1 MKTPTLG
8 AVMIVKNEEKNLGG
22 ILSDIHG
29 VVDELCIVDTGSSDG
44 TIALAE
50 SFGARIEHFPWC
62 DDFSAARNCSLGHA
76 SSDYLI
82 WLDADD
88 RIDGKDQEA
97 LRAIKASLS
106 PGKDRAYMLKILS
119 RSEDMS
125 DTVSYQT
132 RIVPNRDS
140 VRFEGR
146 VHEQILPSLK
156 RSGIPVESLDITIRH
171 TGYHDHAARVAKAR
185 RNLAILTEELR
196 EGKGSASQHFF
207 MAMACIGME
216 DYRQCLEHLTRA
228 RQKRTDE
235 DWLHFSYSISTECLL
250 RLEWMEDA
258 LAEITKGTRIFRDSP
273 LLHYYL
279 GLVCTRAG
287 RFAEG
292 AAAFQKA
299 LALPRRIDSY
309 PIPPDLGTSI
319 LLQYGK
325 ALEKTGRTGD
335 VLDVYQ
341 QALKSGT
348 RQQAVH
354 SALGIALLQTGRID
368 DAQLHLDRAR
378 EMSPTVDAA
387 LWESLAQVYLFQHNE
402 EKAHA
407 LFLDLL
413 RNDPG
418 HLSALVGVIGTSVAL
433 DDIPAFLEALEK
445 LLAALGVPVPDAQ
458 LESLAECADLCMCA
472 VARLRENGKKALAR
486 RLAEAALKLDPSS
499 VEAHLFV
506 SDLFAE
512 EGDTARMAASLE
524 TALKCGAD
532 RSEIVKRIDR
542 AKRTE
547 NL

>member
-1 MKTPTLG
+1 MKKPTLG
-8 AVMIVKNEEKNLGG
+8 AVMIVKNEERNLGN
-22 ILSDIHG
+22 ILSDIRD
-29 VVDELCIVDTGSSDG
+29 VVDEICIVDTGSSDG
-44 TIALAE
+44 TVSLAE
-50 SFGARIEHFPWC
+50 AFGARIEHLPWSN
-62 DDFSAARNCSLGHA
+62 DFSLARNHSLA
-76 SSDYLI
+76 CAESDYLI

-88 RIDGKDQEA
+88 RIDEQDQEA
-97 LRAIKASLS
+97 LRAIKARLR

-125 DTVSYQT
+125 DTVSFQT

-196 EGKGSASQHFF
+196 EGKGTASQHFF

-216 DYRQCLEHLTRA
+216 DYQQCLEHLTHA

-250 RLEWMEDA
+250 RLEWIEDA
-258 LAEITKGTRIFRDSP
+258 LAEITKGTGIFRDSP
-273 LLHYYL
+273 LLHYYH
-279 GLVCTRAG
+279 GLVCMRSG

-292 AAAFQKA
+292 AAAFEKA
-299 LALPRRIDSY
+299 LALPLRMDSY

-325 ALEKTGRTGD
+325 ALEKTGRPGE
-335 VLDVYQ
+335 VVDVYQ
-341 QALKSGT
+341 RALKDGT
-348 RQQAVH
+348 RQQALH
-354 SALGIALLQTGRID
+354 SALGIALLQNGRID
-368 DAQLHLDRAR
+368 DALLHLDKAR
-378 EMSPTVDAA
+378 KMSPTIDTA
-387 LWESLAQVYLFQHNE
+387 LWESLAQIYLFQQNQGQ
-402 EKAHA
+402 AHA
-407 LFLDLL
+407 LYLDLL
-413 RNDPG
+413 RVDPG
-418 HLSALVGVIGTSVAL
+418 HLHALVGVTGTSVAL
-433 DDIPAFLEALEK
+433 DDIPTFLEALEK
-445 LLAALGVPVPDAQ
+445 LLVALGLPVPDAE
-458 LESLAECADLCMCA
+458 LESLAECADLCMRG
-472 VARLRENGKKALAR
+472 VARLRDKKEKALAH
-486 RLAEAALKLDPSS
+486 RLAETALKLDPSCAD
-499 VEAHLFV
+499 AHLFV
-506 SDLFAE
+506 ADLFAE

-524 TALKCGAD
+524 MALKCGAD